1 MRTDSVGVGTPDR
14 VRRACDDGGVADD
27 LRVNSWLVIPASDLS
42 ERFSRSSGPGGQS
55 VNTTD
60 SRVELSFD
68 VRRSRSLPE
77 HARERALRRLAGR
90 LTDGVLTVTASAE
103 RSQLLN
109 RLAARERL
117 AALLREGIAPPSPPR
132 VPTRPGRVA
141 RERRV
146 QDKRR
151 RAQTKRNRRF
161 SAGQDDLRHVAA
173 RDRRGCPEAC
183 SPEAAAAEAQAARR
197 YRSTESGAKTATMPA
212 HQMTAAI
219 A

>member
-1 MRTDSVGVGTPDR
+1 
-14 VRRACDDGGVADD
+14 VADD
-27 LRVNSWLVIPASDLS
+27 LRVNSWLVIPASELS

-77 HARERALRRLAGR
+77 HARERALRRMASR

-117 AALLREGIAPPSPPR
+117 AALLREAIAPPSPPR
-132 VPTRPGRVA
+132 VPTRPGRAA
-141 RERRV
+141 RERRM

-161 SAGQDDLRHVAA
+161 SAGSDELRQGAA
-173 RDRRGCPEAC
+173 RDRCGCPPRC
-183 SPEAAAAEAQAARR
+183 SREHGRTEAQAARR

-212 HQMTAAI
+212 HQMTAAT

>member
-1 MRTDSVGVGTPDR
+1 
-14 VRRACDDGGVADD
+14 VADD
-27 LRVNSWLVIPASDLS
+27 LRVNSWLVIPASELR

-68 VRRSRSLPE
+68 VRRSASLPE
-77 HARERALRRLAGR
+77 HARERALRRLASR
-90 LTDGVLTVTASAE
+90 LTDGVVTVTASAE

-132 VPTRPGRVA
+132 LPTRPGRAA
-141 RERRV
+141 RERRL

-161 SAGQDDLRHVAA
+161 SAGQDDLRLRNESQ
-173 RDRRGCPEAC
+173 RDRRHGP
-183 SPEAAAAEAQAARR
+183 
-197 YRSTESGAKTATMPA
+197 GAGTIGRMKSCTTKN
-212 HQMTAAI
+212 
-219 A
+219 